1 MDYASHTVGGIVIGV
16 GTICLS
22 VKVGLEPSILPI
34 MAGSVIGSLLP
45 DIDHP
50 KSFLG
55 RWVRPI
61 SNILYSTVGHRTF
74 THSFLFISLIGFLAS
89 HFDLWL
95 GIGVAVGVFSHI
107 LLDMTSRA
115 GVAFLYP
122 FAKKRIKWF

>member
-1 MDYASHTVGGIVIGV
+1 MDYTSHTKGGIAIGV
-16 GTICLS
+16 GAICLS
-22 VKVGLEPSILPI
+22 VKVGLEPGILPI

-61 SNILYSTVGHRTF
+61 SNILYGTVGHRTF
-74 THSFLFISLIGFLAS
+74 THSFLFIALIGFLVS

-95 GIGVAVGVFSHI
+95 GVGVAAGVFSHI

-122 FAKKRIKWF
+122 FVKKRIKWF